1 MFEKLLAQ
9 LANFSANMGAGT
21 ASFFGTYQPKQPK
34 NMKK

>member
-9 LANFSANMGAGT
+9 LGMMSAQLGVGT
-21 ASFFGTYQPKQPK
+21 ASIFTAYQPKQPK